1 MFPQNGAQ
9 GISTSGFVKAAMD
22 GRVPI
27 LGFISNMK
35 IGRMVKIA
43 KSVQFC

>member
-9 GISTSGFVKAAMD
+9 DISTSGFIRAAMD
-22 GRVPI
+22 GRVQI